1 MSKKI
6 RKKSSMPAAAK
17 TARATAA
24 VRAKPSR
31 KAGRPPSLAASEKP
45 KSSPPKSRP
54 KSSHGEAQKLLK
66 AVPSR
71 SPLKRTPGRSE
82 VGVTPRSQGLDL
94 AEGSK
99 APPFDLPRDGG
110 THVSLADFA
119 GRKLVIFFYPR
130 ANTPGCTREAMDFT
144 RLAKEFAACG
154 TAVIGVSADSIKAQD
169 SFRAKHKLSIPLISD
184 EKNEMLEAYGARGE
198 KSMYGRTFLG
208 ILRTTMLV
216 DEDGR
221 IARIWRRVRVDGH
234 AEDVLATARGQ

>member
-1 MSKKI
+1 
-6 RKKSSMPAAAK
+6 
-17 TARATAA
+17 
-24 VRAKPSR
+24 
-31 KAGRPPSLAASEKP
+31 
-45 KSSPPKSRP
+45 
-54 KSSHGEAQKLLK
+54 
-66 AVPSR
+66 
-71 SPLKRTPGRSE
+71 
-82 VGVTPRSQGLDL
+82 
-94 AEGSK
+94 
-99 APPFDLPRDGG
+99 
-110 THVSLADFA
+110 
-119 GRKLVIFFYPR
+119 
-130 ANTPGCTREAMDFT
+130 MDFT

-234 AEDVLATARGQ
+234 AEDVLAAARGQ